1 MIRRLR
7 PLGIALV
14 VVLALLVLAGIA
26 GFVGFAKTYRVPG
39 EAMSPSLQPGD
50 RILVLRFRGPV
61 EPDGGDIVAYK
72 AAGARCGA
80 PGSVVYVHRVVRVT
94 ARGRFVVRGDNPA
107 ESCDSRVLG
116 PVRPKNLIGEIA
128 AVYWPPSRWGL
139 R

>member
-1 MIRRLR
+1 MRRLR

-14 VVLALLVLAGIA
+14 VIIALLVVAGIA

-61 EPDGGDIVAYK
+61 DPDEGDIVAYE

-80 PGSVVYVHRVVRVT
+80 TGTVVYVHRVVRVT
-94 ARGRFVVRGDNPA
+94 PRGRFVVRGDNRA
-107 ESCDSRVLG
+107 ASCDSRVLG
-116 PVRPKNLIGEIA
+116 PVRRKNLIGEVA